1 MTEWR
6 WTDDADLPPI
16 GDEAMRAAMGTT
28 RSYSVVILRDGPR
41 ADHPDRGAIVWEHG
55 RRNFRLRAAG
65 LLAVVLPI
73 RDESEVD
80 GIGVFDLDPDQ
91 TRAVMEADPGV
102 QAGVFAFE
110 VHPARSFPGDR
121 LPDAPPEPAVGPVP
135 AEQGGGGL
143 EPVEQPHR
151 DGTLWYR
158 GFRLGGEQ
166 HGDWEWFRSDGS
178 RMRSGTFDRGT
189 QVGVWTTYDR
199 DGAVVKRTRFPGPAG
214 SATDHTTDDQ
224 HAGDV

>member
-1 MTEWR
+1 
-6 WTDDADLPPI
+6 
-16 GDEAMRAAMGTT
+16 MGTT
-28 RSYSVVILRDGPR
+28 RSYSVVILRNGPR
-41 ADHPDRGAIVWEHG
+41 ADHPDRDAIVWEHG

-73 RDESEVD
+73 RDDSALD
-80 GIGVFDLDPDQ
+80 GVGVFDLDPDE

-110 VHPARSFPGDR
+110 VHPARGFPGDR
-121 LPDAPPEPAVGPVP
+121 LPAAEPQPAAPPQR
-135 AEQGGGGL
+135 AERADSL
-143 EPVEQPHR
+143 PEPVEQLHR

-158 GFRLGGEQ
+158 GFRLGADQ
-166 HGDWEWFRSDGS
+166 HGDWEWFRTDGS
-178 RMRSGTFDRGT
+178 RMRSGAFDRGT

-199 DGAVVKRTRFPGPAG
+199 AGGVVKRTRFPGPAG

-224 HAGDV
+224 HAGEV